1 MNCPYEWVSG
11 YAYVIFGDVSSDN
24 TIKLW
29 HLYSQELINTLSGH
43 LSTVHSVAFNVDGN
57 KIISGSADHTIR
69 IWQSEQ

>member
-1 MNCPYEWVSG
+1 MGFRLCLCNFRRCL
-11 YAYVIFGDVSSDN
+11 
-24 TIKLW
+24 IKLW